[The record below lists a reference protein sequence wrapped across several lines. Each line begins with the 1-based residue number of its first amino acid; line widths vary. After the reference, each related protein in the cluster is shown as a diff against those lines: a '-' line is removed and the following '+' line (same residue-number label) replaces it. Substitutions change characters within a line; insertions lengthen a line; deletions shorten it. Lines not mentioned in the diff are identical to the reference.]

1 MVPAPEVAHALGIG
15 MNRVRQIAPVN
26 QIGADRM
33 APVRPARFFRLIGL
47 IEEMPIPLPE
57 AEAVGII
64 Q

>member
-1 MVPAPEVAHALGIG
+1 
-15 MNRVRQIAPVN
+15 
-26 QIGADRM
+26 
-33 APVRPARFFRLIGL
+33 VRPARFFRLIGL